1 VSAAAL
7 SGTVLGFDFGE
18 KRIGVAVGETATR
31 LAHAVETIEGEANDA
46 RFARI
51 AELVA
56 EWRPALLVVG
66 RPRHADGAPHAI
78 AALAE
83 RFARRLEG
91 RFALPVRFVDE
102 SYTSVEA
109 GSLLGRNGR
118 VPRRAPG
125 EIDRVA
131 AQLIVQ
137 SFLDGGGDAA

>member
-1 VSAAAL
+1 MSVAAL

-18 KRIGVAVGETATR
+18 RRIGVAVGETATR
-31 LAHAVETIEGEANDA
+31 LAHAIETIEGEANDV

-66 RPRHADGAPHAI
+66 RPRHADGAPHAV

-102 SYTSVEA
+102 SYTSAEA
-109 GSLLGRNGR
+109 ESLLARNGHDA
-118 VPRRAPG
+118 RAAKG
-125 EIDRVA
+125 EIDRLA

>member
-1 VSAAAL
+1 VSVAAL

-31 LAHAVETIEGEANDA
+31 IAHAIETIESEANEK

-56 EWRPALLVVG
+56 EWQPALLVVG
-66 RPRHADGAPHAI
+66 RPRHPDGAPHPV

-102 SYTSVEA
+102 SCTSAEA
-109 GSLLGRNGR
+109 EALLAAGGGA
-118 VPRRAPG
+118 RAG
-125 EIDRVA
+125 KGAIDRLA

-137 SFLDGGGDAA
+137 SYLDGGGDAA

>member
-1 VSAAAL
+1 LSVAAL

-31 LAHAVETIEGEANDA
+31 LAHAIETIEGEANEA

-56 EWRPALLVVG
+56 EWQPALLVVG
-66 RPRHADGAPHAI
+66 RPRHPDGAPHPV

-83 RFARRLEG
+83 KFARRLEG

-102 SYTSVEA
+102 SYTSTEA
-109 GSLLGRNGR
+109 ESLLAGRGR
-118 VPRRAPG
+118 PAKG
-125 EIDRVA
+125 EIDRLA

>member
-1 VSAAAL
+1 VSVAAL

-31 LAHAVETIEGEANDA
+31 LAHAIETIEGEGNDA
-46 RFARI
+46 RFSRI

-56 EWRPALLVVG
+56 EWQPAMLVVG
-66 RPRHADGAPHAI
+66 RPRHADGAPHPV

-83 RFARRLEG
+83 KFARRLEG

-102 SYTSVEA
+102 SYTSTEA
-109 GSLLGRNGR
+109 GMLLAEGGRGT
-118 VPRRAPG
+118 RAAKG
-125 EIDRVA
+125 EIDRLA

-137 SFLDGGGDAA
+137 SFLDGTGDAA